1 MKIPEFS
8 VQRKVTTAML
18 AMILVVIGLISFS
31 RLGLDFF
38 PDIEFPTVSVI
49 TSYPGASSE
58 DIENTITRPLEQ
70 IINTVSN
77 VKKVNSVTSEG
88 VSVIMVEFEWGS
100 NIDFAAQDI
109 RDQMSR
115 FREYLPEEA
124 EDPLVLKF
132 NISQIPV
139 IFFGITADMPP
150 YKLKDLIEDEVA
162 RRLERIEGVASA
174 QAFAMDVREIL
185 VDIDRGALE
194 SYNLSL
200 NQISLALR
208 MENLNLPG
216 GRIVERHSEFL
227 VRTVGEFTSLD
238 DIRRTVVG
246 LTQTGKPIYVKDIA
260 SVRET
265 LKESRYTA
273 RIQGEKGVFL
283 IISKRSGANTVITT
297 NAIKKELEE
306 IKKVLPPGINFY
318 TAMDQGDMINR
329 VINRTGNNALVGGIL
344 AMLFI
349 MVFLRNWR
357 PTLTIFLA
365 IPLSIITTFIAFYVA
380 GYTINLLT
388 LSGLALGI
396 GMLVDNAVVVIENIF
411 RHVEEG
417 KPRDQAAQAGASE
430 VGMAIT
436 ASTLTTIAVFFPMVF
451 ASGITGRLTRGL
463 ALAIAFSLLA
473 SLFVALTVVPMF
485 ASILFKANKKEKVT
499 SADSVVRTQKMR
511 RFYKRTL
518 DKAIKKRRWVLGGAV
533 LLFLLS
539 LAIIPFLGTEFMP
552 SMDQSMVILSIKLPV
567 GSSLEETDRIVRM
580 VEDILTEEP
589 AVEIITAQAG
599 TQAEEDPAEAA
610 GGISPSGTHEGI
622 IWAGLVEKDKRK
634 LTNQELIEKI
644 RIKLPRLRD
653 VKFEVVDLNQM
664 FMGGAQSPVEI
675 KIFGEE
681 LNVLKGLA
689 DSIVDRIQ
697 DVEGLRDIS
706 HSLSEAKP
714 EYHVYVNR
722 EQASRMGLKI
732 SQIAGAV
739 QDAALGTVATRLRKG
754 NDELDIRVRLQEKY
768 RNNLED
774 IGKIPILTPLNQ
786 IVRLEQ
792 VARIVPGEGP
802 IEILRENQARV
813 VNVTANISGRDLGSV
828 VSDIKKRLSG
838 LEKSLPT
845 GYFIELGGEY
855 EEMQEAF
862 LIMAGAFLLASLL
875 VYMIMASQFESFL
888 HPFVIMFTIPL
899 ALIGV
904 VVALL
909 ITGKPMNLPVLI
921 GFVMLGGIAVNNG
934 IVMVDYINQLRKKG
948 MATLDAILEGS
959 TVRLRPVLI
968 TALTTILGMLPMAL
982 STSEGAAMRAPM
994 AITVM
999 GGLIATTFLTLF
1011 IIPLIYSL
1019 VARVKVQ

>member
-1 MKIPEFS
+1 
-8 VQRKVTTAML
+8 
-18 AMILVVIGLISFS
+18 
-31 RLGLDFF
+31 
-38 PDIEFPTVSVI
+38 
-49 TSYPGASSE
+49 
-58 DIENTITRPLEQ
+58 
-70 IINTVSN
+70 
-77 VKKVNSVTSEG
+77 
-88 VSVIMVEFEWGS
+88 
-100 NIDFAAQDI
+100 
-109 RDQMSR
+109 
-115 FREYLPEEA
+115 
-124 EDPLVLKF
+124 
-132 NISQIPV
+132 
-139 IFFGITADMPP
+139 
-150 YKLKDLIEDEVA
+150 
-162 RRLERIEGVASA
+162 GVASA
-174 QAFAMDVREIL
+174 QTFAMDVREIL
-185 VDIDRGALE
+185 VDIDRAAME

-200 NQISLALR
+200 DQVSLALR

-238 DIRRTVVG
+238 DIRRTVIG
-246 LTQTGKPIYVKDIA
+246 LTQTGKPIYVRDVA

-297 NAIKKELEE
+297 NAVKKELEE
-306 IKKVLPPGINFY
+306 IKKTLPSGVKFY

-349 MVFLRNWR
+349 MIFLRNWR

-365 IPLSIITTFIAFYVA
+365 IPLSVITTFIAFYVA

-417 KPRDQAAQAGASE
+417 EPRDQASQAGASE

-473 SLFVALTVVPMF
+473 SLFVALTIVPMV
-485 ASILFKANKKEKVT
+485 ASLLFKANKKIKVNKKAKVT
-499 SADSVVRTQKMR
+499 LENSGERTQKMR
-511 RFYKRTL
+511 HFYKKTL
-518 DKAIKKRRWVLGGAV
+518 EKAMKKRRWVLGGATLV
-533 LLFLLS
+533 FFLS
-539 LAIIPFLGTEFMP
+539 IAIIPFLGTEFMP

-610 GGISPSGTHEGI
+610 GGLSPTGTHEGI

-634 LTNQELIEKI
+634 LADKELIEKI
-644 RIKLPRLRD
+644 RIKLPKLRD

-675 KIFGEE
+675 KLFGKD
-681 LNVLKGLA
+681 LDVLKELA
-689 DSIVDRIQ
+689 DSIVSRIQ

-714 EYHVYVNR
+714 EYHIFVNR
-722 EQASRMGLKI
+722 EQASRMGLKV

-739 QDAALGTVATRLRKG
+739 QGAALGTVATRLRKG
-754 NDELDIRVRLQEKY
+754 NEELDIRVRLQEKY
-768 RNNLED
+768 RNNVED
-774 IGKIPILTPLNQ
+774 IQKIPILTPMNQ
-786 IVRLEQ
+786 LVNLEQ

-802 IEILRENQARV
+802 ISILRENQARV

-828 VSDIKKRLSG
+828 VTDIRKRLSG
-838 LEKSLPT
+838 LEESLPQ
-845 GYFIELGGEY
+845 GYFMEFGGEY

-899 ALIGV
+899 ALVGV
-904 VVALL
+904 VAALL
-909 ITGKPMNLPVLI
+909 ITGKPLNLPVLI

-934 IVMVDYINQLRKKG
+934 IVMVDYINQLREKG
-948 MATLDAILEGS
+948 LASLEAILEGS
-959 TVRLRPVLI
+959 SVRLRPVLI

-994 AITVM
+994 AITVI
-999 GGLIATTFLTLF
+999 GGLVATTFLTLF
-1011 IIPLIYSL
+1011 IIPLVYSL
-1019 VARVKVQ
+1019 VSRVKLTRK

>member
-18 AMILVVIGLISFS
+18 AMILVVLGLISFS

-49 TSYPGASSE
+49 TSYQGASSE

-70 IINTVSN
+70 IINTVTN
-77 VKKVNSVTSEG
+77 VKKVNSITSEG
-88 VSVIMVEFEWGS
+88 VSVIMVELEWGA
-100 NIDFAAQDI
+100 NLDFAAQDI

-115 FREYLPEEA
+115 FRGYLPEEA
-124 EDPLVLKF
+124 EDPLVIKF
-132 NISQIPV
+132 NISQIPI

-174 QAFAMDVREIL
+174 QTFAMDVREIL
-185 VDIDRGALE
+185 VDIDRAALE

-200 NQISLALR
+200 EQINLALR

-227 VRTVGEFTSLD
+227 VRTVGEFTTLG
-238 DIRRTVVG
+238 DIRETVIG
-246 LTQTGKPIYVKDIA
+246 LTQTGKPIYVRDVA

-306 IKKVLPPGINFY
+306 IKKTLPSGVKFY
-318 TAMDQGDMINR
+318 IAMDQGDMIQM

-349 MVFLRNWR
+349 LVFLRNWR

-365 IPLSIITTFIAFYVA
+365 IPLSVIATFIAFYVA

-417 KPRDQAAQAGASE
+417 DPRDQAAKAGASE

-473 SLFVALTVVPMF
+473 SLFVALTIVPMV
-485 ASILFKANKKEKVT
+485 ASLLFKANKKVKT
-499 SADSVVRTQKMR
+499 ASIDSVKRTQILR
-511 RFYKRTL
+511 HFYKKTL
-518 DKAIKKRRWVLGGAV
+518 EKAMEKRRWVLSGAV
-533 LLFLLS
+533 LVFFLS
-539 LAIIPFLGTEFMP
+539 VAIIPFLGTEFMP
-552 SMDQSMVILSIKLPV
+552 SMDQSMVILSVKLPA
-567 GSSLEETDRIVRM
+567 GSSLEETDRVVRM
-580 VEDILTEEP
+580 VEDILTDEP

-610 GGISPSGTHEGI
+610 GGINPTGTHEGI
-622 IWAGLVEKDKRK
+622 LWAGLVEKDKRK
-634 LTNQELIEKI
+634 LTDKELIEKI
-644 RIKLPRLRD
+644 RVKLPRLRD

-675 KIFGEE
+675 KLFGKE
-681 LNVLKGLA
+681 LEVLRELA
-689 DSIVDRIQ
+689 DSIVNRIQ
-697 DVEGLRDIS
+697 DVEGLRDLS

-714 EYHVYVNR
+714 EYHIFVNR

-732 SQIAGAV
+732 SQVAGAV
-739 QDAALGTVATRLRKG
+739 QGAALGTVATRLRKG
-754 NDELDIRVRLQEKY
+754 NEELDIRVRLQEKY
-768 RNNLED
+768 RNTLED
-774 IGKIPILTPLNQ
+774 IQKIPILTPLNQ
-786 IVRLEQ
+786 VIHLEQ

-802 IEILRENQARV
+802 IRILRENQARV

-838 LEKSLPT
+838 LEESLPQ
-845 GYFIELGGEY
+845 GYFMEFGGEY

-888 HPFVIMFTIPL
+888 HPFIIMFTIPL

-904 VVALL
+904 VAALL

-948 MATLDAILEGS
+948 MATMDAILDGS
-959 TVRLRPVLI
+959 AVRLRPVLI
-968 TALTTILGMLPMAL
+968 TALTTILGMMPMAL

-999 GGLIATTFLTLF
+999 GGLVATTLLTLF
-1011 IIPLIYSL
+1011 IIPLVYSL
-1019 VARVKVQ
+1019 IARVKLA